1 MTEVALLHDNPP
13 VADSFE
19 IRKSNLIKVVSLKLE
34 KKIKEKKKKKEN
46 GQRIQLWSTL
56 STYINKCL
64 FTIRQ

>member
-19 IRKSNLIKVVSLKLE
+19 IRKSNLIKVVSLKLK

-46 GQRIQLWSTL
+46 GERIQLR
-56 STYINKCL
+56 TYINKCL